1 MAIDKAAVLEAGF
14 SEDAALMEAGFFENL
29 HRCQVVF
36 VNMGMDPYYIGMA

>member
-14 SEDAALMEAGFFENL
+14 SEDAALMETGFFENF

-36 VNMGMDPYYIGMA
+36 INMGMDPHCIGMA